1 MYRVCVEALTTT
13 KTNPNSKVT
22 VSSCVGKSSCT
33 LENTEKRSSYG
44 LEGILWRDDMYV
56 QPSALKCT
64 VPIVILGYNSRGHEV
79 RETAIFCTIVST
91 PNSPFSFY
99 TGRYTKTFVC
109 ILATG
114 NFVCTKHSPFLNLIS
129 EWGKNASP
137 QHTFLAE
144 RWCPTIVALAGH
156 HLAKLIHCRC
166 FEHQFCLALGIAQA
180 WLQFPAT
187 VPGTLYL
194 VHSLAKKVSARAR
207 GEVSTRLHLYGFELW
222 LLWAPKS
229 VAPKETSI
237 HAFYPLVSAIPVPYQ
252 TDFFRSLLVKLGEV
266 PYTSTPLILCV
277 DVQQAI
283 VVGTFQGDF
292 LAFIMAPV
300 WRTG

>member
-1 MYRVCVEALTTT
+1 
-13 KTNPNSKVT
+13 
-22 VSSCVGKSSCT
+22 
-33 LENTEKRSSYG
+33 
-44 LEGILWRDDMYV
+44 MYV

-79 RETAIFCTIVST
+79 RDTAKFWTIVST

-99 TGRYTKTFVC
+99 TVDILKNFVC

-114 NFVCTKHSPFLNLIS
+114 NFVCTKHFPFLNLLS

-180 WLQFPAT
+180 WLPFPAT
-187 VPGTLYL
+187 GTRHLVP
-194 VHSLAKKVSARAR
+194 SAQL
-207 GEVSTRLHLYGFELW
+207 GK
-222 LLWAPKS
+222 KS
-229 VAPKETSI
+229 VSSGERRSFHSI
-237 HAFYPLVSAIPVPYQ
+237 AFARI
-252 TDFFRSLLVKLGEV
+252 
-266 PYTSTPLILCV
+266 
-277 DVQQAI
+277 
-283 VVGTFQGDF
+283 
-292 LAFIMAPV
+292 
-300 WRTG
+300 